1 MAERYLVLS
10 MNNIER
16 HLVVTLGFGGLLI
29 NTLPLWIGELAAHP
43 AISDQFAGAAGS
55 LALVLAA
62 VGCGGLWR
70 GYLERWALLALF
82 VSLLLFALTAGV
94 SPVMSTMACCGMGFS
109 MGAVLSDAFRR
120 GSDGKQQRLIAAAT
134 ALGLVAALAAY
145 FIIALTQMSIIWILA
160 ILSVVLFVSRPRAD
174 HHEKRTTTGATF
186 DLAGL
191 PYRFLPF
198 FVMMGAYWAYLDVFA
213 AQLLA
218 AGQVELWLLG
228 SLISGAI
235 GSALAARV
243 TADMR
248 QMVLQLSLVLAAI
261 TGAATYMTT
270 NPNIV
275 GISIL
280 TNGFFLFLFFPL
292 YLATAPDQAAKRM
305 AAYLAGFALGGIFGA
320 ALIQLG
326 GYTALAVVIA
336 GSGLI
341 GIMGVRQSQQ
351 DQ

>member
-1 MAERYLVLS
+1 MLL
-10 MNNIER
+10 MNSIER

-43 AISDQFAGAAGS
+43 TMSDQFAGAAGS

-109 MGAVLSDAFRR
+109 MGAVLADAFRL
-120 GSDGKQQRLIAAAT
+120 GTDGQPQRLIAAAT
-134 ALGLVAALAAY
+134 ALGLVAALVAY
-145 FIIALTQMSIIWILA
+145 FIVALTQISIIWILVT
-160 ILSVVLFVSRPRAD
+160 LSVVLFVSRPRAD
-174 HHEKRTTTGATF
+174 HDAKRATTGATF

-191 PYRFLPF
+191 PYKFLPF

-213 AQLLA
+213 TRPLG

-243 TADMR
+243 TADTR
-248 QMVLQLSLVLAAI
+248 QMVLKLSLFLAAM
-261 TGAATYMTT
+261 TGAATYVTT
-270 NPNIV
+270 NPNMI
-275 GISIL
+275 GMGIL

-292 YLATAPDQAAKRM
+292 YLTTVPDQAAKRM
-305 AAYLAGFALGGIFGA
+305 AAYLAGFALGGIVGA